1 MRCIYHIQKTT
12 WCLWPVNKLSQ
23 WLNCDGSNFPTT
35 TYNSLIFF
43 WSYNLLETF
52 WSTWSWKEKQSGHLP
67 ATHTLKT
74 IQKPQLAWNKNSF
87 WVFVSVFF
95 TKKAVKVKGDISPH
109 NPHKPGVTTSAH
121 LIPMLL
127 HWQEKWTGVGDLD
140 VLLLVAF
147 SPNGYAI
154 HLGFHLEKLETRK
167 HRKTGK
173 KCQLENFFQHTW
185 YTHWFYNNLLLKW
198 FKRCTQRSHPHQF
211 LSSYQSLPVERFWA
225 TQLTIW
231 NGLYCTS
238 QVVLKQSINTSI
250 EYIV

>member
-1 MRCIYHIQKTT
+1 MFDGKKTKYKWCLSNQNQPSCWDVSPLAFLATTSTFAFAASRARATQRITYRSHRKSWRQNAQTYFSHFMRCIYHIQKTT

-127 HWQEKWTGVGDLD
+127 HWQEKWDRCWRFGCFVVGCL
-140 VLLLVAF
+140 
-147 SPNGYAI
+147 
-154 HLGFHLEKLETRK
+154 FHPMAMQFIWVFT
-167 HRKTGK
+167 
-173 KCQLENFFQHTW
+173 
-185 YTHWFYNNLLLKW
+185 LK
-198 FKRCTQRSHPHQF
+198 
-211 LSSYQSLPVERFWA
+211 
-225 TQLTIW
+225 
-231 NGLYCTS
+231 N
-238 QVVLKQSINTSI
+238 
-250 EYIV
+250 